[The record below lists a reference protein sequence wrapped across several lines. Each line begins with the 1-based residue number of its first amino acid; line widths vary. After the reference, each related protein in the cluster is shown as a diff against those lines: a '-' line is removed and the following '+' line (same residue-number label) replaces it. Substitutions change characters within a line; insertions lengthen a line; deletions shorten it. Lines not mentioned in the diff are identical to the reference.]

1 MGQQTQ
7 AAAFSLDYSNNV
19 LERRQRAAAEYM
31 IWADRHAHEVA
42 RTQATLVQH
51 DDPQPV
57 ERRSAAAQQKVWA
70 HRRFHEKNLHD
81 SAMAQLRHR

>member
-7 AAAFSLDYSNNV
+7 TAALSLDYSSNV
-19 LERRQRAAAEYM
+19 LERRQRAAAEYL
-31 IWADRHAHEVA
+31 IWADRHGHEVA
-42 RTQATLVQH
+42 RAQAALVQH

-70 HRRFHEKNLHD
+70 RRRLHEKHLHD